1 MLHARMHD
9 DRVQDVSGPDE
20 SGPDAGGQG
29 EVGLCWWCHQPE
41 PHQDGNLY
49 PGGPGEILTSYQV
62 RSWKPRE
69 KKFVLLLFTWSL
81 LL

>member
-9 DRVQDVSGPDE
+9 DRVPDV

-29 EVGLCWWCHQPE
+29 GVGEGWGGHQPE